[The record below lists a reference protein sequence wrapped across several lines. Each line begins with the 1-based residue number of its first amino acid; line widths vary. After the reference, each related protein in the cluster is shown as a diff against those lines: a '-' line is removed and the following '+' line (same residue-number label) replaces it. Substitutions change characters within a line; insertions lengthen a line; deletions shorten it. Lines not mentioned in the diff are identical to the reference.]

1 MALEPDLLL
10 DRRRL
15 KRQLA
20 FWRTTLVLGVVVGL
34 AVIFGAPGMGPAG
47 GVLGGAQVSRLTLT
61 GTITED
67 RRTLRLLEAAA
78 RDDDT
83 RALLVVINSPGGSVA
98 GGEAFHAAI
107 ASVRAAG
114 KPVVAVMGGTAASA
128 GYMVALPA
136 ERIFARESTLTGSI
150 GVLLQS
156 FNAAELLETLGV
168 QPESITSGPLKD
180 QPSPFR
186 PLTEQGRAA
195 LTAVVEDMQSQFVA
209 MVVAGRNLPE
219 ARVRELADGRVMTGR
234 QALAA
239 GLLDAIGGEAEARAW
254 LAETHSIPRDLR
266 VRDLDPRGTAERAL
280 SALADSFWGGGAR
293 LLRAEGLIP
302 GQISLR

>member
-20 FWRTTLVLGVVVGL
+20 FWRTGLVLAVVAAL
-34 AVIFGAPGMGPAG
+34 AFFFAGRGEAP
-47 GVLGGAQVSRLTLT
+47 GVLGGQYVARLTLS

-67 RRTLRLLEAAA
+67 RRMLRLLERAA
-78 RDDDT
+78 RDEQV

-107 ASVRAAG
+107 ARVREAG

-136 ERIFARESTLTGSI
+136 HRIFAREATLTGSI
-150 GVLLQS
+150 GVLMQS
-156 FNAAELLETLGV
+156 FNAADLLETLGV
-168 QPESITSGPLKD
+168 RPETIASGPLKD

-186 PLTEQGRAA
+186 PLTEEGRAS
-195 LTAVVEDMQSQFVA
+195 LSAVVEDMQAQFVA
-209 MVVAGRNLPE
+209 MVVAGRNMPE
-219 ARVRELADGRVMTGR
+219 AEVRALADGRVLTGR
-234 QALAA
+234 QALAL

-254 LAETHSIPRDLR
+254 LAEAHDIPRSLR

-280 SALADSFWGGGAR
+280 STTGDAFWGAATR
-293 LLRAEGLIP
+293 WLRSEGLLP
-302 GQISLR
+302 GEISLR

>member
-34 AVIFGAPGMGPAG
+34 AVIFGGPGPAAS
-47 GVLGGAQVSRLTLT
+47 VLGGQHVARLTLS
-61 GTITED
+61 GTISED
-67 RRTLRLLEAAA
+67 RRTLRLLERAA
-78 RDDDT
+78 RDDDM
-83 RALLVVINSPGGSVA
+83 RALLVMINSPGGSVA

-107 ASVRAAG
+107 ARVRAAG
-114 KPVVAVMGGTAASA
+114 KPVVAIMGGTAASA

-136 ERIFARESTLTGSI
+136 HRIFARESTLTGSI

-156 FNAAELLETLGV
+156 FNAAELLESLGV
-168 QPESITSGPLKD
+168 RPESITSGPLKD

-186 PLTEQGRAA
+186 PLTEEGRAA
-195 LTAVVEDMQSQFVA
+195 LSAVVEDMQSQFVA
-209 MVVAGRNLPE
+209 MVAAGRDMPE
-219 ARVRELADGRVMTGR
+219 AQVRAVADGRVMTGR
-234 QALAA
+234 QAMAL
-239 GLLDAIGGEAEARAW
+239 GLLDAIGGEAEARVW
-254 LAETHSIPRDLR
+254 LAEQHEVPRDLR

-280 SALADSFWGGGAR
+280 SSMSDAFWGGAAR
-293 LLRAEGLIP
+293 LLRAEGVIP
-302 GQISLR
+302 WQISLR